1 MQHTVFVR
9 GILGKLHFPKRY
21 ATYGFAGFRY
31 ATTLCYKFTKL
42 YNIWLTADG
51 AIIRNEKVASSIPAS
66 GTKVSAQGGYLS

>member
-1 MQHTVFVR
+1 MGLCAKFSFCKKVQTQTGHT
-9 GILGKLHFPKRY
+9 
-21 ATYGFAGFRY
+21 TYGFAGFRY

-66 GTKVSAQGGYLS
+66 GTNLSAQGGYLS